1 MDKYKDFS
9 LKEDILDNLYLDNAT
24 LFLKQ
29 IPDNIVDL
37 VITSPPYDDLR
48 DYNDSLTWNYDE
60 FQKIANELSRIIKK
74 GGVIVWV
81 VGDKVANGN
90 KSLTS
95 FKHALYFQS
104 IGLNVFDVIIYK
116 KTGTGP
122 PHKNRYFNTFEY
134 MFVLTKG
141 RPAKVNLLSDKKN
154 KWAGKTTFGV
164 VSRREKD
171 GSLTKKGRKT
181 INDYSVRTN
190 IWEYKNGMGFTSSNP
205 IAHFHPAIFPE
216 KLVEDHILSWS
227 ESGDL
232 IVDPFMGSGTTAVV
246 ANRLGRK
253 FIGIEINEEYYNLA
267 IKRLKDEKN
276 D

>member
-1 MDKYKDFS
+1 MTKYSDFTV
-9 LKEDILDNLYLDNAT
+9 KEDILDNLYLDNAA

-48 DYNDSLTWNYDE
+48 DYDYSLNWNYDE
-60 FQKIANELSRIIKK
+60 FKKIANELSRIIKK

-81 VGDKVANGN
+81 VGDKVSNGN

-104 IGLNVFDVIIYK
+104 LGLNVFDVIIYK

-141 RPAKVNLLSDKKN
+141 RPAKVNLLRDKKN
-154 KWAGKTTFGV
+154 KWAGKSTFGV

-171 GSLTKKGRKT
+171 GSLSKKGRKT
-181 INDYSVRTN
+181 INEYSVRTN

-205 IAHFHPAIFPE
+205 IAHLHPAIFPE
-216 KLVEDHILSWS
+216 KLVEDHLLSWS
-227 ESGDL
+227 DSGDL
-232 IVDPFMGSGTTAVV
+232 VLDPFMGSGTTAVV
-246 ANRLGRK
+246 ANRLERK
-253 FIGIEINEEYYNLA
+253 FIGIEINEDYYNLT
-267 IKRLKDEKN
+267 IKRLEN
-276 D
+276 ESNN